1 MEVRSVLVN
10 MDIANPDSPAL
21 RYAVSL
27 AETMGS
33 TLIGVAADQ
42 PNIAYAG
49 IDGGATAIDLYGLE
63 RSEIELQLA
72 RAEEAFQ
79 SLVPKQVKRQWRA
92 LIADR
97 TTALIQAA
105 GVADVLVTGSST
117 TSAFQQQQIV
127 NLGALVLSTGRPL
140 IDVAATAAAARF
152 DKICFGWKDTREAR
166 RAVMDALPFLKRARE
181 VVAITV
187 SEGDQPAERAS
198 LADLLAWLKFHEIA
212 AQSDLIANPDG
223 YVDVL
228 ETNALMRQADLL
240 VIGGY
245 GHSRMREW
253 LFGGVT
259 RNILGANSLNRL
271 LSN

>member
-1 MEVRSVLVN
+1 

-105 GVADVLVTGSST
+105 RVADVLVTGSST

-140 IDVAATAAAARF
+140 ISV
-152 DKICFGWKDTREAR
+152 
-166 RAVMDALPFLKRARE
+166 
-181 VVAITV
+181 
-187 SEGDQPAERAS
+187 
-198 LADLLAWLKFHEIA
+198 
-212 AQSDLIANPDG
+212 
-223 YVDVL
+223 
-228 ETNALMRQADLL
+228 
-240 VIGGY
+240 
-245 GHSRMREW
+245 
-253 LFGGVT
+253 
-259 RNILGANSLNRL
+259 
-271 LSN
+271 